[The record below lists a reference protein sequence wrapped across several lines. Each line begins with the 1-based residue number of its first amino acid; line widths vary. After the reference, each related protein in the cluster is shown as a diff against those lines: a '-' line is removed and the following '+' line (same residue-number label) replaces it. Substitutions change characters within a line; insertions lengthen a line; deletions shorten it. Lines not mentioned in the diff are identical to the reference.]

1 MSVVVDASVALKWVL
16 DEPGSDAASAL
27 RRERLIAPAVWLAE
41 AANVLWRRVRIGDI
55 TPDEATAR
63 LGELRGAP
71 LASLPIEPVLDRA
84 LELAIE
90 IGHPVYDCLYVALAL
105 RHDTYVVTADRRFA
119 AASAL
124 TLARRVR
131 LLGATDSV

>member
-1 MSVVVDASVALKWVL
+1 MSVVIDACVALKWVI

-27 RRERLIAPAVWLAE
+27 RQEQLIAPAIWLAE
-41 AANVLWRRVRIGDI
+41 AANVLWQRVRIGDI

-71 LASLPIEPVLDRA
+71 LTSLPIEPVLDRA
-84 LELAIE
+84 SELAIE
-90 IGHPVYDCLYVALAL
+90 IGHPVHDCLYVALVL
-105 RHDTYVVTADRRFA
+105 PYDTYVVTADRRFA

-124 TLARRVR
+124 TLTRRVR
-131 LLGATDSV
+131 LLGA

>member
-1 MSVVVDASVALKWVL
+1 MSVVIDACVALKWVI

-27 RRERLIAPAVWLAE
+27 RQEQLIAPAIWLAE

-71 LASLPIEPVLDRA
+71 LTSLPIEPVLDRA
-84 LELAIE
+84 SELAIE
-90 IGHPVYDCLYVALAL
+90 IGHPVHDCFYVALVL
-105 RHDTYVVTADRRFA
+105 QYDTYVVTADRRFA

-124 TLARRVR
+124 TLTRRVR
-131 LLGATDSV
+131 LLGA